1 MKNQST
7 RKLEKDLLKL
17 HTKDFTDKDK
27 LTVLHL
33 ILDGKIA
40 DAKDMLKPQGVPEKE
55 VDNIIQEYKKNNAT
69 IQPAIPHTTSSQF
82 HFPLRYKSN
91 TSLIR
96 VAINPDHIINE
107 KNIAKVVK
115 TNDQRKCNCR
125 AILKY
130 LRSIFDDFVING

>member
-17 HTKDFTDKDK
+17 HTKYFTDTDK

-55 VDNIIQEYKKNNAT
+55 IDNIIQAYKKNKKKF
-69 IQPAIPHTTSSQF
+69 I
-82 HFPLRYKSN
+82 
-91 TSLIR
+91 
-96 VAINPDHIINE
+96 
-107 KNIAKVVK
+107 K
-115 TNDQRKCNCR
+115 TWR
-125 AILKY
+125 
-130 LRSIFDDFVING
+130 RSH